1 MNSTALR
8 RCTVEEYFERE
19 RLAET
24 KSEFYDGE
32 VFAMAGATANHGQIV
47 RNLFRLVED
56 SLSNDPCGVHGPDL
70 RTRLPSGLYCYPDV
84 IIVCG
89 KPEFAP
95 DEFDNLM
102 NPTAVIEVL
111 SPSTEKY
118 DTGKKFRWYQ
128 ETPSIQ
134 EIAFVSQDEPR
145 FRVFSRSSPK
155 WEYEEAVALDG
166 VISLRSGNVT
176 LKLSDVYR
184 NVEFPKTE
192 EAV

>member
-1 MNSTALR
+1 MNSAALR
-8 RCTVEEYFERE
+8 RCTVEEYLERE

-32 VFAMAGATANHGQIV
+32 IFAMAGATASHGQIV
-47 RNLFRLVED
+47 RNLFRLLED
-56 SLSNDPCGVHGPDL
+56 SLRNGPCQVHGPGL
-70 RTRLPSGLYCYPDV
+70 RTRLSSGLYCYPDV

-95 DEFDNLM
+95 DEFDNLL
-102 NPTAVIEVL
+102 NPTTVIEVL
-111 SPSTEKY
+111 SPITEKY

-134 EIAFVSQDEPR
+134 EIGFVSQDETR
-145 FRVFSRSSPK
+145 FQVFSRSSPK
-155 WEYEEAVALDG
+155 WEYDEAVSLDG
-166 VISLRSGNVT
+166 AISMRSGNVA

-184 NVEFPKTE
+184 NVEFANPDSR
-192 EAV
+192 